1 MVENILAIAG
11 PIGGLVAVVAV
22 VLALIGHLYGR
33 QVSIGRETVRKLRVG
48 LEHDPSPGQLGQAL
62 RLWPEAAKYPGNNQR
77 IELVKQANLDEAR
90 RVVHALTPATLEE
103 TSLPDAIG
111 RLVKRFGDQTGMRV
125 RLVVD
130 GDAAPLATVSEVAL
144 LRFVQGALANVRS
157 HSRAGQVA
165 VTITYEADDVMV
177 DVVDDGRG
185 FDPATPRAPRP
196 DGSGFGLRAMRERLA
211 ALGGRLEVESTPG
224 DGTAIAAVLPRS
236 TPVQEAGR

>member
-90 RVVHALTPATLEE
+90 RANQFEFVKGVVRMC
-103 TSLPDAIG
+103 IG
-111 RLVKRFGDQTGMRV
+111 IAFLGVVLYILSMIFKPGKAVEPEPKPQV
-125 RLVVD
+125 RL
-130 GDAAPLATVSEVAL
+130 SIS
-144 LRFVQGALANVRS
+144 RS
-157 HSRAGQVA
+157 A
-165 VTITYEADDVMV
+165 
-177 DVVDDGRG
+177 
-185 FDPATPRAPRP
+185 
-196 DGSGFGLRAMRERLA
+196 
-211 ALGGRLEVESTPG
+211 
-224 DGTAIAAVLPRS
+224 
-236 TPVQEAGR
+236 